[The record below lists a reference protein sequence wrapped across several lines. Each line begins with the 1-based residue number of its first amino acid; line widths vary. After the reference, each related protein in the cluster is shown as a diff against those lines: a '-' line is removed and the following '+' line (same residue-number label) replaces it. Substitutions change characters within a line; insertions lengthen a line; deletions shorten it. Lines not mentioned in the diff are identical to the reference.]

1 MQKTAYE
8 MRISDWSSDVCS
20 SELPTIRW
28 SRRTTPSSVPNSPR
42 RSASAARPPG
52 TPAVVARPPD
62 AGRAASRPPV
72 GPLLREHELQLSQ
85 RRPAKHR
92 LAARRR
98 ADDGHLGSR
107 GRVDRADLHVTPD
120 GDELAEDAVGV
131 CALHALSLPSLDL
144 QVRRR
149 KTGRAHG

>member
-92 LAARRR
+92 LAASRR
-98 ADDGHLGSR
+98 ADDGRLGSR
-107 GRVDRADLHVTPD
+107 GPVDRADLHVPPD
-120 GDELAEDAVGV
+120 GDELEDVPAGV
-131 CALHALSLPSLDL
+131 YALHAMFVHSFELLL
-144 QVRRR
+144 
-149 KTGRAHG
+149 GRLI